1 MHKECLRLQARITK
15 MIEAVKEDGIGAAL
29 MHDSWTSGCSE
40 VPYVSYMRF
49 IQRDYMHT
57 SGTQMRL
64 ATLTLLKLSWN
75 GEGNGFKRM

>member
-49 IQRDYMHT
+49 IQRD
-57 SGTQMRL
+57 
-64 ATLTLLKLSWN
+64 
-75 GEGNGFKRM
+75 